1 MIANRYFFQRLFLC
15 QRLSG
20 KSLSAVLSAQ
30 AAVQRKPGLYLQ
42 LNCTAEAAAQIAEA
56 AQQQENSRFCHMRC
70 RTAIA
75 VCVCAAAPAR
85 AFFAA
90 QTHISATRLGAGVVR
105 RRSCAASA
113 LSMVTLPKGALYQ
126 SVSALSYCCAQTNA
140 LLAVSIC

>member
-1 MIANRYFFQRLFLC
+1 VPTVVWQI
-15 QRLSG
+15 
-20 KSLSAVLSAQ
+20 AVLSAQ
-30 AAVQRKPGLYLQ
+30 AAVQRKPGLYSQ
-42 LNCTAEAAAQIAEA
+42 LNCTAEAAAQIVEA
-56 AQQQENSRFCHMRC
+56 AQQQKNSRFCHMRC
-70 RTAIA
+70 RTAVA

-85 AFFAA
+85 AFFAV
-90 QTHISATRLGAGVVR
+90 QTQISATRLGAGVVR